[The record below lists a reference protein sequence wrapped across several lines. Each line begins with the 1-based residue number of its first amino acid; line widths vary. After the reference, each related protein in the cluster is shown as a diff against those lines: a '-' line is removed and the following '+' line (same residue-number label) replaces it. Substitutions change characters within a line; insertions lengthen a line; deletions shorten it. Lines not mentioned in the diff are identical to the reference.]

1 MKIKETKLKED
12 KKKLQPSTVAKLKV
26 VRQNDMGVFLDGQ
39 TGNSSDDILLHKLQQ
54 TEEVKIGDM
63 VEVFLYKDP
72 QKRLTASMKVPK
84 MKEGQIARVKVINT
98 SEDGAFLDVGA
109 ERGIFLPYAET
120 RGKLQIGEVV
130 WAKLYT
136 DKSGRLAMSMKVED
150 ALRRASKPCKV
161 GKVGDMVIGS
171 VYNITDKG
179 VFLFTNE
186 RYIAFINKNELINM
200 PKVGETISGRIT
212 FIRDDGRINI
222 STRQVKEKALLN
234 DAQVILDILHNRDG
248 KMPYSDSSSPEVIK
262 ERFNLSKA
270 AFKRAIGHLL
280 KEKKIYQEDGWTY
293 LK

>member
-1 MKIKETKLKED
+1 MKIKEKKLKED

-150 ALRRASKPCKV
+150 ALRRASKPCKD

-186 RYIAFINKNELINM
+186 RYIAFINKNELIHM

-234 DAQVILDILHNRDG
+234 DAQMILDILNNRDG
-248 KMPYSDSSSPEVIK
+248 KMPYSDSSSPEIIK

-270 AFKRAIGHLL
+270 AFKRAMGHLL